1 MKRLLKII
9 EAVRPSFEQGG
20 KLRLFKPV
28 FGALEHFFFA
38 PSTTTLGAPHVRDP
52 LDLKRVMSMVI
63 ISVVPCAFAAL
74 YFFGWRFLAMVVVSY
89 ASGLTVE
96 AIFAIVR
103 KEGIN
108 EGFFVTG
115 ILFPLILPPGTPLWM
130 VGLGVAF
137 GVFIGKE
144 LFGGTGRNVFNPAL
158 VGRCFLALAYA
169 KPMSESYMKPSHD
182 LLGCLLFKWLPPGS
196 GVDAVSVATPLSAA
210 KGGEIGNTAH
220 LLLGSVAGSVGE
232 TSAILII
239 LGGVFLLFTRV
250 ANWRTVVSILGSFI
264 VLTSA
269 LLIGGAVSYERMPG
283 VLSPVVWHLFAGG
296 LLFGTFFMATDPVT
310 SPTTN
315 PGKWIYG
322 IIIGSITVMIRHFTG
337 YVEGVTF
344 AILLGNIT
352 APILDEIVFKFRF
365 RRLAREG

>member
-1 MKRLLKII
+1 VKRLLKII
-9 EAVRPSFEQGG
+9 EAVRPTFEEG
-20 KLRLFKPV
+20 RLKVFKPI

-38 PSTTTLGAPHVRDP
+38 PSDITLGAPHVRDP
-52 LDLKRVMSMVI
+52 MDLKRLMSMVI
-63 ISVVPCAFAAL
+63 ISVVPCAISAL
-74 YFFGWRFLAMVVVSY
+74 YFFGWRFIAMVVVSY
-89 ASGLTVE
+89 ACGLAVE

-158 VGRCFLALAYA
+158 IGRCFLALAYA
-169 KPMSESYMKPSHD
+169 KPMSQSYMKPSQD
-182 LLGCLLFKWLPPGS
+182 LLGCLLFKWLPSGA

-210 KGGEIGNTAH
+210 KGGEIGSTAH
-220 LLLGSVAGSVGE
+220 MFLGSVAGSAGE
-232 TSAILII
+232 TSAVLII
-239 LGGVFLLFTRV
+239 LGGVFLLLTRV
-250 ANWRTVVSILGSFI
+250 ANWRTVVGILGSFI

-269 LLIGGAVSYERMPG
+269 LLIGDVISYERMPG
-283 VLSPVVWHLFAGG
+283 VFGPVVWHLFAGG
-296 LLFGTFFMATDPVT
+296 LLFGAFFMATDPVT
-310 SPTTN
+310 GPSTN
-315 PGKWIYG
+315 SAKWIYG
-322 IIIGSITVMIRHFTG
+322 IIIGSVTVLIRHFTG

-344 AILLGNIT
+344 AILLGNII
-352 APILDEIVFKFRF
+352 APILDEIVFKIRL
-365 RRLAREG
+365 RRLASEE

>member
-1 MKRLLKII
+1 MKGLLKII
-9 EAVRPSFEQGG
+9 DAVRPHFEDGG
-20 KLRLFKPV
+20 KLRAFNCV

-38 PSTTTLGAPHVRDP
+38 PSDTTLGAPHVRDP
-52 LDLKRVMSMVI
+52 LDLKRLMSMVI
-63 ISVVPCAFAAL
+63 ISVVPSALAAF
-74 YFFGWRFLAMVVVSY
+74 YFFGWRFLAMVIVSY
-89 ASGLTVE
+89 ASGLAVE
-96 AIFAIVR
+96 ALFAMVR

-158 VGRCFLALAYA
+158 VGRCFLALAY
-169 KPMSESYMKPSHD
+169 PRTMSASYMKPSYD

-239 LGGVFLLFTRV
+239 LGGVFLLLTRV

-264 VLTSA
+264 LLTGA
-269 LLIGGAVSYERMPG
+269 LLIGGAISYERMPG
-283 VLSPVVWHLFAGG
+283 VFAPVVWHMCAGG

-315 PGKWIYG
+315 SGKWLYG
-322 IIIGSITVMIRHFTG
+322 IIIGSVTVLIRNFTG

-352 APILDEIVFKFRF
+352 APILDEIVFKIRL
-365 RRLAREG
+365 RRLAGEE